1 MSKEFLDAVRAG
13 NAERAGSLLEAERS
27 LASARDANGVS
38 ALLWAVY
45 SGRRELA
52 DRILSLRAEAPDIFE
67 AAALGDAARVRA
79 LLGSNRELLRS
90 YSADGWTPL
99 HLAAF
104 FGNAEAARV
113 LIEAG
118 APLEAKS
125 RNGLANTALN
135 AAAAG
140 DRMEVVR
147 LLLERGADPN
157 ARQHGALAP
166 LHSAAFN
173 GDLEMVKLLL
183 QHHADPGAIT
193 EDNRTAAGMAEE
205 KGHEAVATLLRS
217 RLAALVQ

>member
-13 NAERAGSLLEAERS
+13 NAERAASLLEADRS
-27 LASARDANGVS
+27 LASARDAGGVS

-52 DRILSLRAEAPDIFE
+52 EKILSLRPEPPDIFE
-67 AAALGDAARVRA
+67 AAALGDTERLRA
-79 LLGSNRELLRS
+79 LLRSNPELLRS
-90 YSADGWTPL
+90 YSPDGWTPL

-104 FGNAEAARV
+104 FGNTEAARLLV
-113 LIEAG
+113 EAG
-118 APLEAKS
+118 APLDAKS
-125 RNGLANTALN
+125 RNSLANTPLN

-140 DRMEVVR
+140 DHRDIVR

-157 ARQHGALAP
+157 TRQHGAIAP

-205 KGHEAVATLLRS
+205 KGHEDVAALLRS